1 MDAEKVLGSKT
12 EEVTGDWRK
21 LHYEELHGCRSSTN
35 IILVNRWDMWHV

>member
-21 LHYEELHGCRSSTN
+21 LHYEELHDLYS
-35 IILVNRWDMWHV
+35 